1 MRWSKSFWAKSGVEI
16 ESAAA
21 RESTPVRIAQRIASP
36 RKRSGILALLDGEG
50 AHAFRF
56 GGGEG
61 HRLKSGLLVG
71 CYGTNCGLHS
81 RRASGVRFSRKFE
94 WRVAVNRR
102 LSFLLIVL
110 VVGGVL
116 TVRGAF
122 SPPEPQTTR
131 KVFNA
136 PEKTVQAPYS
146 DGILAGNTLYL
157 AGRIG
162 LDPKT
167 GKPPAEIEDEIKLM
181 LDSLKGTLTQ
191 AGMTMDDL
199 VYVQIACTDLSL
211 FDKFNPIYK
220 SYFTTKDYPA
230 REFIGAGSLL
240 RGGHFEL
247 QAIAVRR

>member
-1 MRWSKSFWAKSGVEI
+1 
-16 ESAAA
+16 
-21 RESTPVRIAQRIASP
+21 
-36 RKRSGILALLDGEG
+36 
-50 AHAFRF
+50 
-56 GGGEG
+56 
-61 HRLKSGLLVG
+61 
-71 CYGTNCGLHS
+71 
-81 RRASGVRFSRKFE
+81 
-94 WRVAVNRR
+94 VNRR
-102 LSFLLIVL
+102 FGFL
-110 VVGGVL
+110 VVALVIAGILSVN
-116 TVRGAF
+116 GAF
-122 SPPEPQTTR
+122 SQPTPQATR

-136 PEKTVQAPYS
+136 PSKTVDAPFS
-146 DGILAGNTLYL
+146 DGILVGNTLYL

-167 GKPPAEIEDEIKLM
+167 GKPPAEVEDEIKLM

-247 QAIAVRR
+247 QAIAVHR